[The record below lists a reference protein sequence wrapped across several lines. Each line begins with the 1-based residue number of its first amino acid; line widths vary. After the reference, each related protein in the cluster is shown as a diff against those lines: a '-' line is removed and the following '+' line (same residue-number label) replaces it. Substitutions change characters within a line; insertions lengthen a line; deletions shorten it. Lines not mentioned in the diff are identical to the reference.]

1 MSVFSQGGPELRGI
15 FIKNLLNGGPA
26 ASDGR
31 IAKGDRIV
39 EINAVSLDGL
49 TKQQVS
55 LNMFIKYGSVPYS
68 LTCL

>member
-1 MSVFSQGGPELRGI
+1 MPIFLQGGPELRGI
-15 FIKNLLNGGPA
+15 FIKNFLNGGPA

-49 TKQQVS
+49 TKQQV
-55 LNMFIKYGSVPYS
+55 
-68 LTCL
+68 

>member
-15 FIKNLLNGGPA
+15 FVKNLLNGGPA

-49 TKQQVS
+49 TKQQVKS
-55 LNMFIKYGSVPYS
+55 HSICSSSMVRYR
-68 LTCL
+68 TH